1 MIAHALPAVPVAA
14 PSAIIQC
21 RSDLKISPSQVLAA
35 LRARL
40 PNTPMKKAQGTP
52 IPGVTAIT
60 LRNGRQ
66 VYAANGSN
74 YLIIGVI
81 YNLNTGKTLQHE
93 LQGKNGVTPSHKEA
107 LP

>member
-14 PSAIIQC
+14 PSATMQC
-21 RSDLKISPSQVLAA
+21 RSDLKIRPSQVLEA
-35 LRARL
+35 LQARL
-40 PNTPMKKAQGTP
+40 PNTPMKKAQRTP
-52 IPGVTAIT
+52 IPGITAIT

-66 VYAANGSN
+66 VYAANGGN

-81 YNLNTGKTLQHE
+81 YNLNTGKTLQHK
-93 LQGKNGVTPSHKEA
+93 LQGKDGVNPSKKEV